1 MVKNTL
7 NYTQKNECAEQT
19 GNTVYNNSI
28 LMVCDLLI
36 SVKSQGVK
44 RSITRLR
51 GGTLGYA
58 EVIAIKVSP

>member
-1 MVKNTL
+1 
-7 NYTQKNECAEQT
+7 
-19 GNTVYNNSI
+19 
-28 LMVCDLLI
+28 MVCDLLI